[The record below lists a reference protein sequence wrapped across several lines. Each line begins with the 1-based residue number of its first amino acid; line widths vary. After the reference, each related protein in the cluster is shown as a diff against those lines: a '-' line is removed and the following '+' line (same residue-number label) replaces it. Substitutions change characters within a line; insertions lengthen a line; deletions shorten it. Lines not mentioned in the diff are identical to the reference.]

1 MCVCPLSSRCRKD
14 ASRPV
19 RRSAVAIAAIV
30 LCVPMPVPGAPFD
43 DVLLP
48 LIESARADLAD
59 DVVWMDA
66 HTHTG
71 FNDPDGVTGSAE
83 ELLEGLD
90 RAGAARAVVFT
101 THEPSGYLEA
111 NDRVLAEAAASGG
124 RLVPFVR
131 VDPKTADPVGEA
143 RRCVAAG
150 ARGIKLHPRSD
161 AFSLPHPA
169 VEALVA
175 YAAEG
180 RLPVLF
186 HAGRGIPALGEEV
199 TRLARA
205 YPDARLI
212 LAHAGISDLGLLSHV
227 VGELPN
233 VFFDTSWWQVSDMLA
248 LMAVVPPGQVLW
260 ASDMPYGSARFAAF
274 NLLRCAR
281 EVGHGREALTVM
293 AGGQVERLIA
303 AEDPIDAGP
312 APGLRAAGHRW
323 LAGERIVSY
332 TSAALSTSFRG
343 GDPTEPLALAR
354 LACQVPTGGSDGDE
368 ATLLG
373 TADELLARAQELYLQ
388 QPEHPRAIAYPA
400 LCAHVL
406 AGTPRVP
413 V

>member
-1 MCVCPLSSRCRKD
+1 M
-14 ASRPV
+14 A
-19 RRSAVAIAAIV
+19 
-30 LCVPMPVPGAPFD
+30 VPGDPYD
-43 DVLLP
+43 DVIVPLL
-48 LIESARADLAD
+48 ESARGVLPADTR
-59 DVVWMDA
+59 WTDA

-71 FNDPDGVTGSAE
+71 FNDPDGITGSAE
-83 ELLEGLD
+83 ELLAGLD
-90 RAGAARAVVFT
+90 RAGVARAVVFT
-101 THEPSGYLEA
+101 TAEPGGYPPA
-111 NDRVLAEAAASGG
+111 NDRVLRETAESGG
-124 RLVPFVR
+124 RLTPFVR
-131 VDPKTADPVGEA
+131 VDPNSDDPVGEA
-143 RRCVAAG
+143 RRVIDAG

-161 AFSLPHPA
+161 SFALPHPQ

-175 YAAEG
+175 FAGER

-205 YPDARLI
+205 HPGARLI
-212 LAHAGISDLGLLSHV
+212 LAHAGISDLGLLSV
-227 VGELPN
+227 VIGELPN

-260 ASDMPYGSARFAAF
+260 ASDMPYGSARFAGF

-281 EVGHGREALTVM
+281 EVGHGPQALACMVG
-293 AGGQVERLIA
+293 AQVERLVA
-303 AEDPIDAGP
+303 GEDPIDAGP
-312 APGLRAAGHRW
+312 APGPRAAGHRW

-368 ATLLG
+368 ATLLR
-373 TADELLARAQELYLQ
+373 TADELLARAQELYGEH
-388 QPEHPRAIAYPA
+388 PEYPRAIAYPA
-400 LCAHVL
+400 LSAHVL

>member
-1 MCVCPLSSRCRKD
+1 MTPTCMCAWPLSSRCRNE

-30 LCVPMPVPGAPFD
+30 LCVPMPVPGAPYD

-48 LIESARADLAD
+48 LLESARAALPDGT
-59 DVVWMDA
+59 VWMDA

-71 FNDPDGVTGSAE
+71 FNEPDGVTGSAE

-90 RAGAARAVVFT
+90 RAGSARAVVFT
-101 THEPSGYLEA
+101 THEPAGYPEA

-199 TRLARA
+199 TRLAGA
-205 YPDARLI
+205 YPHARLI

-227 VGELPN
+227 VGSLPN
-233 VFFDTSWWQVSDMLA
+233 IFFDTSWWQVADMLA
-248 LMAVVPPGQVLW
+248 LMAVVPPGQILFG
-260 ASDMPYGSARFAAF
+260 SDMPYGSGRFAAL
-274 NLLRCAR
+274 NVLRCAR
-281 EVGHGREALTVM
+281 EVGHGPEVLASI
-293 AGGQVERLIA
+293 AGAQTDRLLA
-303 AEDPIDAGP
+303 GEQPVDAGP
-312 APGLRAAGHRW
+312 APGARAVGHRW
-323 LAGERIVSY
+323 LAGERVVSY
-332 TSAALSTSFRG
+332 TSAALQGSFRG
-343 GDPTEPLALAR
+343 ADPTEALALAR
-354 LACQVPTGGSDGDE
+354 LACQVPTGGAEGDE
-368 ATLLG
+368 AALLG
-373 TADELLARAQELYLQ
+373 ACDEMLA
-388 QPEHPRAIAYPA
+388 
-400 LCAHVL
+400 
-406 AGTPRVP
+406 
-413 V
+413 

>member
-1 MCVCPLSSRCRKD
+1 V
-14 ASRPV
+14 
-19 RRSAVAIAAIV
+19 
-30 LCVPMPVPGAPFD
+30 PVPGAPFD

-48 LIESARADLAD
+48 LLESARSVLPDGAA
-59 DVVWMDA
+59 WMDA

-71 FNDPDGVTGSAE
+71 FNDPDGVTASAE
-83 ELLEGLD
+83 ELLGGLD
-90 RAGAARAVVFT
+90 RAGVGRAVVFT
-101 THEPSGYLEA
+101 THEPAGYPEA

-131 VDPKTADPVGEA
+131 VDPNAADPLGEA
-143 RRCVAAG
+143 RRCIDAG

-161 AFSLPHPA
+161 AFALPHPE
-169 VEALVA
+169 VERLVV
-175 YAAEG
+175 YAGEH

-205 YPDARLI
+205 HPDARLI

-233 VFFDTSWWQVSDMLA
+233 IYFDTSWWQVSDLLA
-248 LMAVVPPGQVLW
+248 LFAVVPPGQILF
-260 ASDMPYGSARFAAF
+260 ASDMPYGSGRFAQL

-281 EVGHGREALTVM
+281 EVGHDGEALALM
-293 AGGQVERLIA
+293 AGAQIARLIDGA
-303 AEDPIDAGP
+303 DPLDGGP
-312 APGLRAAGHRW
+312 APGARAAGHRW
-323 LAGERIVSY
+323 LAGERIIAY
-332 TSAALSTSFRG
+332 AAAAFHGAVRG
-343 GDPTEPLALAR
+343 GDPTEALALAR
-354 LACQVPTGGSDGDE
+354 LACQVATGGADGDE

-373 TADELLARAQELYLQ
+373 ACDEYLARAQEALAAAPEQPRRILYA
-388 QPEHPRAIAYPA
+388 AIAA
-400 LCAHVL
+400 QLL